1 MVIQAGAVRE
11 GAGEVWLSSEGII
24 GRISRV
30 ENSPLTISFIHPYL
44 LISCNMLGN
53 IPSPR
58 NIAEKKG
65 QRPPGQ
71 LIF

>member
-24 GRISRV
+24 GRISR
-30 ENSPLTISFIHPYL
+30 LTISFIHPYL

-71 LIF
+71 LIY